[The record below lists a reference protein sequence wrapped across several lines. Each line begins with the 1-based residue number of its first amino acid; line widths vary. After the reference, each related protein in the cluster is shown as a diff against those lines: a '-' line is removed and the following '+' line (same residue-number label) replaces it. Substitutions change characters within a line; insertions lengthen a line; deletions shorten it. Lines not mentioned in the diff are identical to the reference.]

1 MNVKLERKVWQGPC
15 LPRGLQA
22 RIAFITVSE
31 PNTLIGFVALRRW
44 VRNCIRSPVANKMPK
59 TKDAP
64 RKTLPAGIGKVLKRL
79 HYPLDVIV
87 LCVRWYVAYSLNLRN
102 LEEMMAERGVE
113 VDHSSVHRWVIKLV
127 PLFEKAFR
135 RRKRPVRKS
144 WRMDETYVK
153 VKGQWKYR
161 YRAVDKQGNTVDF
174 LLRAHRDK
182 AAAHRYFEKAIDR
195 NCGLETITVDKSGA
209 NLAALEALN
218 AERSTPIK
226 VRQNK
231 YLNNI
236 VEQDHRAIK
245 RIIKPMMGFK
255 DFRCARIILAGI
267 ELMHMIR
274 IGQMQ
279 DDGFAKTA
287 VERFYSLAI

>member
-1 MNVKLERKVWQGPC
+1 M
-15 LPRGLQA
+15 
-22 RIAFITVSE
+22 
-31 PNTLIGFVALRRW
+31 
-44 VRNCIRSPVANKMPK
+44 
-59 TKDAP
+59 
-64 RKTLPAGIGKVLKRL
+64 KTLDPGVARVLKRL
-79 HYPLDVIV
+79 HYPLEVI
-87 LCVRWYVAYSLNLRN
+87 LTCVRWYVAYPLSLRH
-102 LEEMMAERGVE
+102 LEEMMAERGIA
-113 VDHSSVHRWVIKLV
+113 VDHSTVHRWAIKLLPV
-127 PLFEKAFR
+127 LEKAFR
-135 RRKRPVRKS
+135 RCKRAVGKS

-153 VKGQWKYR
+153 VKAQWKYL
-161 YRAVDKQGNTVDF
+161 YRAVDKHGNTVDF

-182 AAAHRYFEKAIDR
+182 AAARRYFEKAIDQ
-195 NCGLETITVDKSGA
+195 NGEPETITVDKSGA
-209 NLAALEALN
+209 SLAALEALN

-274 IGQMQ
+274 KGQMH
-279 DDGFAKTA
+279 DDGFTKTA
-287 VERFYSLAI
+287 AEQFYSLVM